1 MAAQPN
7 GAVPEETQPTPN
19 AANQSAAWAAA
30 NVSLPAVPSEAG
42 DAAQIAGD
50 QAVDLI
56 GLEAPPQSEATVT
69 SHTVSSSSAAPAQ
82 TMAQPPAQPALT
94 AAELE
99 ENITKRLMEVM
110 SAKLEIFD
118 DSTNRTFANSNTTNF
133 TTATT
138 TTATA
143 ATRN

>member
-1 MAAQPN
+1 MVAQPN

-30 NVSLPAVPSEAG
+30 NVPLPAVPSEAG
-42 DAAQIAGD
+42 DVAQIAED

-56 GLEAPPQSEATVT
+56 GLEQPPQSEATVT

-82 TMAQPPAQPALT
+82 TVTQPPAQPVIT

-110 SAKLEIFD
+110 SAQFENLM
-118 DSTNRTFANSNTTNF
+118 TQQTALLQTQHTTNL

-138 TTATA
+138 TTATV